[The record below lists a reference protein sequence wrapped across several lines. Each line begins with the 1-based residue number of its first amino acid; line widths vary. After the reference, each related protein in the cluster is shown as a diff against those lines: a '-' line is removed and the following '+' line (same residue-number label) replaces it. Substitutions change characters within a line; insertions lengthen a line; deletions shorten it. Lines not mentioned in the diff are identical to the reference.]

1 MKRIVLIS
9 MMALAAAGA
18 WAQDLAD
25 FQGGFES
32 FATDMAA
39 TLSYNATIG
48 NNWSDAYIGQLPHFG
63 VGLAVGFTAV
73 PAESLEEF
81 FQAALG
87 EALPDSLKKAGL
99 PIPAAALSAK
109 IGGIILPFDFGIKAM
124 VLPPE
129 ATEAIS
135 ALGIAADYK
144 LLGANIRLG
153 LVKEGLL
160 FPDVSL
166 GAGYNRLMGSV
177 QVPLDVPDQT
187 YNFTAGTPQSL
198 RVSDPDLQLDW
209 TTDSFDFTLQ
219 VSKKVLFF
227 RPFAGLGYSLGTSTV
242 GGGLAAKMYYDSD
255 TGGGP
260 GEQLVTSA
268 EVAAIKQAL
277 ADAGQPVPDISADG
291 FLFSATNSDPVLR
304 VYGGLSLNLFF
315 LNLDLQGIYVP
326 KTKGLGANAMI
337 RVQL

>member
-63 VGLAVGFTAV
+63 VGLALGVTSV
-73 PAESLEEF
+73 PAESLEKF

-87 EALPDSLKKAGL
+87 EALPDNLKKAGL

-129 ATEAIS
+129 ATEAVS

-153 LVKEGLL
+153 LVKEGIL

-177 QVPLDVPDQT
+177 LVPVGIPDQT
-187 YNFTAGTPQSL
+187 FSFGGNNLVVQ
-198 RVSDPDLQLDW
+198 DPNLDLGW

-219 VSKKVLFF
+219 ISKNVLFL
-227 RPFAGLGYSLGTSTV
+227 RPFAGLGYSLGTSSVT
-242 GGGLAAKMYYDSD
+242 GGLKSSMTYNGTPVDEAM
-255 TGGGP
+255 
-260 GEQLVTSA
+260 
-268 EVAAIKQAL
+268 L
-277 ADAGQPVPDISADG
+277 ATIIDDMEDNSIPVPTLSTSG
-291 FLFSATNSDPVLR
+291 FSFSATNTDPVLR

>member
-1 MKRIVLIS
+1 MKRIVLIC

-18 WAQDLAD
+18 WAQDSLTA
-25 FQGGFES
+25 FKAGFES
-32 FATDMAA
+32 FAADMAA

-48 NNWSDAYIGQLPHFG
+48 NDWSDAYIGQLPRFG

-73 PAESLEEF
+73 PAESLKAF
-81 FQAALG
+81 FNSIDETMPTEL
-87 EALPDSLKKAGL
+87 EKIGL

-109 IGGIILPFDFGIKAM
+109 IGGIILPFDLGVKAM

-129 ATEAIS
+129 ATGALS
-135 ALGIAADYK
+135 AQGIAADYK
-144 LLGANIRLG
+144 LFGGNVRVG
-153 LVKEGLL
+153 LIKEGLL
-160 FPDVSL
+160 LPDLSF

-177 QVPLDVPDQT
+177 NVPLDIPDQSYT
-187 YNFTAGTPQSL
+187 FTAGTNRSL

-219 VSKKVLFF
+219 VSKKVLFL
-227 RPFAGLGYSLGTSTV
+227 RPFAGLGYSMGTSTV
-242 GGGLAAKMYYDSD
+242 GGGLAAKMYYDND
-255 TGGGP
+255 TSSLGD
-260 GEQLVTSA
+260 EVLVTSA

-277 ADAGQPVPDISADG
+277 ADAGQPVPEISADG
-291 FLFSATNSDPVLR
+291 FLFSATNADPVLR
-304 VYGGLSLNLFF
+304 LYGGLSLNLFF

>member
-18 WAQDLAD
+18 WAQDLGT
-25 FQGGFES
+25 FQAGFET

-73 PAESLEEF
+73 PAESLKAF
-81 FQAALG
+81 FSSMG
-87 EALPDSLKKAGL
+87 ETIPTELEKVGL

-109 IGGIILPFDFGIKAM
+109 IGGIILPFDFGVKAM

-129 ATEAIS
+129 ATS
-135 ALGIAADYK
+135 ALSAQGIAADYK
-144 LLGANIRLG
+144 LFGGNVRVG
-153 LVKEGLL
+153 LVKEGILY
-160 FPDVSL
+160 PDVSF
-166 GAGYNRLMGSV
+166 GAGYNRLMGSILMPV
-177 QVPLDVPDQT
+177 DMTTPSFT
-187 YNFTAGTPQSL
+187 YDTGSYSGTIDITNPKL
-198 RVSDPDLQLDW
+198 NLEWV
-209 TTDSFDFTLQ
+209 TDSFDFTLE
-219 VSKKVLFF
+219 VSKKVLFI
-227 RPFAGLGYSLGTSTV
+227 RPFAGLGYSLGKSSV
-242 GGGLAAKMYYDSD
+242 LGGLAAELEHNGNPVSPEDWEILK
-255 TGGGP
+255 
-260 GEQLVTSA
+260 
-268 EVAAIKQAL
+268 
-277 ADAGQPVPDISADG
+277 ADLTTAGFDVSSLSADG
-291 FLFSATNSDPVLR
+291 FLFSATNADPVLR